1 MGEINHRVGIAGS
14 AGQIYAALTTDVGL
28 STWWTNDTSGAGAV
42 GSVIEFRFDGGGPD
56 FEVIELVPDQ
66 LVRWRH
72 SGEMPSDW
80 MGTEI
85 SFRLTETDKQTVVNF
100 CHGNWRET
108 TEFLGHCSL
117 KWAVFL
123 LSLKQAIETGTGRPF
138 PDDVRIDLD

>member
-1 MGEINHRVGIAGS
+1 MAEINHRVGIAGS
-14 AGQIYAALTTDVGL
+14 AAQIYAALTTDAGL

-42 GSVIEFRFDGGGPD
+42 GSVIKFRFDGGGPD
-56 FEVIELVPDQ
+56 FEVIELVPYQ

-72 SGEMPSDW
+72 SGEMPEAW

-85 SFRLTETDKQTVVNF
+85 SFRLTETDTQTVVNF
-100 CHGNWRET
+100 CHGNWREA

-117 KWAVFL
+117 KWAVFM

-138 PDDVRIDLD
+138 PDDIHIDLD